1 MKLLKLGVALVLV
14 IAAAIAVFANANHI
28 KNNDFSDE
36 KLSIGDDL
44 STYTEEVCVDNFGNL
59 TCKESTY
66 VQCNG
71 KTYEA
76 PIMTGY
82 TIKEKVFVPEYVKIG
97 CTEPTII
104 VEEKKLTGEE
114 RESPAD
120 RIKDSDI
127 DVFSNNVRIGI
138 SNAKW
143 RKFIDS
149 NSMDPLIDE
158 GTTTIEITPKNAN
171 EIKVGDI
178 IAYDVEGYDYAFVH
192 RVIKIGNDE
201 NGVYFV
207 TKGDNYWKEDPNE
220 VRFSQVEGI
229 VVGILY

>member
-1 MKLLKLGVALVLV
+1 MKLLKLGVAFILIILATIVAL
-14 IAAAIAVFANANHI
+14 ANINHVN
-28 KNNDFSDE
+28 NNDFSDD
-36 KLSIGDDL
+36 KLTIEDGIR
-44 STYTEEVCVDNFGNL
+44 TFKEEVCVDNFGNL

-82 TIKEKVFVPEYVKIG
+82 TIKEKVFGPEYVKIG
-97 CTEPTII
+97 CTEPMII

-127 DVFSNNVRIGI
+127 DVFSNSVRIGI

-143 RKFIDS
+143 RKFINS

-158 GTTTIEITPKNAN
+158 GTTTIEIKPKNAN

-178 IAYDVEGYDYAFVH
+178 IAYDVDGYDYAFVH
-192 RVIKIGNDE
+192 RVVEIGNDE
-201 NGVYFV
+201 KGAYFI

>member
-1 MKLLKLGVALVLV
+1 MKLLKLGVAFILIILATIVAL
-14 IAAAIAVFANANHI
+14 ANINHVN
-28 KNNDFSDE
+28 NNDFSDD
-36 KLSIGDDL
+36 KLTIEDGIR
-44 STYTEEVCVDNFGNL
+44 TFKEEVCVDNFGNL

-71 KTYEA
+71 KTYES

-97 CTEPTII
+97 CTEPIII

-120 RIKDSDI
+120 RIKDSDVN
-127 DVFSNNVRIGI
+127 VFSNSIRIDVG
-138 SNAKW
+138 NAKW

-158 GTTTIEITPKNAN
+158 GTTTIEIKPKNAN

-178 IAYDVEGYDYAFVH
+178 IAYNVKGYDYAFVH
-192 RVIKIGNDE
+192 RVAEIGKDNE
-201 NGVYFV
+201 GIYFI
-207 TKGDNYWKEDPNE
+207 TRGDNYWKEDPDK

-229 VVGILY
+229 VVGVLY